1 MPVIALAN
9 QKGGV
14 AKTTTTISL
23 GTVWA
28 SEGDRVLLVDCDPQA
43 ALTYSMGIDP
53 EDLDVSLHDVLVG
66 RASMTDVLWE
76 AHGCHI
82 AAATIDLAGSEAYL
96 LTKTGR
102 EFALGRALRTV
113 EDAYDVVLLDCPP
126 SLGILTINALTAA
139 DEVIVPL
146 QCETLSLRG
155 MNHLLET
162 IEDVRSFTNPHLR
175 LRGVV
180 ATMFDPRTNLG
191 RQVLTNVTE
200 SFGLEV
206 IGPPVR
212 KSVRFAEAPA
222 AGETIFQHAPK
233 VPGAEAYREIAR
245 ILRDWGPDAEAE
257 TETSPGALASE
268 AITGERGETQAGP
281 DDQAPQAD
289 VDLDL
294 TREPEPAPVGP
305 APRT

>member
-1 MPVIALAN
+1 MPVLALAN

-23 GTVWA
+23 GAAWA
-28 SEGDRVLLVDCDPQA
+28 AKGDRVLLVDCDPQA
-43 ALTYSMGIDP
+43 ALTYSMGVDP

-66 RASMTDVLWE
+66 RAALTDVLWE
-76 AHGCHI
+76 AHGCHV
-82 AAATIDLAGSEAYL
+82 AAATIDLAGSEAFL

-102 EFALGRALRTV
+102 EFALARALRHV
-113 EDAYDVVLLDCPP
+113 EDAYDVVVLDCPP

-139 DEVIVPL
+139 DEVLIPL

-175 LRGVV
+175 LRGVI

-191 RQVLTNVTE
+191 RQILANVTE
-200 SFGLEV
+200 KFGLDV
-206 IGPPVR
+206 IGPPIR

-222 AGETIFQHAPK
+222 AGETIFQRAPK
-233 VPGAEAYREIAR
+233 VPGAEAYLEVAEL
-245 ILRDWGPDAEAE
+245 LRDWAPEPPAAD
-257 TETSPGALASE
+257 ASE
-268 AITGERGETQAGP
+268 SECRGGVAV
-281 DDQAPQAD
+281 D
-289 VDLDL
+289 VDLTGDGAE
-294 TREPEPAPVGP
+294 TATVGTPV
-305 APRT
+305 PRP